1 MDSVKYSLYAI
12 NNFENAF
19 FQWLKS
25 IIILSHMCGKNIFF
39 AHQDIVFRHNDAL
52 LEMLEFAQMCE
63 EESVFGVA
71 GAK

>member
-1 MDSVKYSLYAI
+1 MAEEY
-12 NNFENAF
+12 NN
-19 FQWLKS
+19 
-25 IIILSHMCGKNIFF
+25 IIPYVWEKHFF